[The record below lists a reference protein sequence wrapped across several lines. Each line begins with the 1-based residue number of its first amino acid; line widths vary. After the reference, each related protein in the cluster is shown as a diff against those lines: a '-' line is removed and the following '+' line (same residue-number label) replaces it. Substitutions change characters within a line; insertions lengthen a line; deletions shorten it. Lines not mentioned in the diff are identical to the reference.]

1 MNKKYRKIHLAI
13 MDQNPRAICEISQ
26 KEYLKLHEINQRLS
40 TFQKSL
46 RPFGIVEKN
55 FDEIIK
61 LLEAHNSNIGRT
73 RGYSQPQLNEMYTD
87 FNRVLLN
94 YLSSVRF
101 FQDFSAG
108 LLKRWFGKF
117 SSEVKEYNSVLSQ
130 NYDTYLEYRFLYGL
144 RNYVQH
150 YDLPVDAL
158 EFTVSIHSADNR
170 PIRIFVAK
178 ESLLADREK
187 WNKKLL
193 SDIANFPDKI
203 DFIPVLLKHQT
214 LLKAIAGDFANIL
227 KTIRKDFKE
236 EFERFMQPYRNLP
249 GIPAIFKER
258 NDDLTKMDYEYILLD
273 VYRTMAN
280 GT

>member
-1 MNKKYRKIHLAI
+1 M
-13 MDQNPRAICEISQ
+13 
-26 KEYLKLHEINQRLS
+26 
-40 TFQKSL
+40 
-46 RPFGIVEKN
+46 
-55 FDEIIK
+55 
-61 LLEAHNSNIGRT
+61 
-73 RGYSQPQLNEMYTD
+73 
-87 FNRVLLN
+87 
-94 YLSSVRF
+94 
-101 FQDFSAG
+101 
-108 LLKRWFGKF
+108 KRWFGKF
-117 SSEVKEYNSVLSQ
+117 SSEVKEYNSILSQ

-187 WNKKLL
+187 WNKRLL
-193 SDIANFPDKI
+193 TDIANFPDKI

-236 EFERFMQPYRNLP
+236 EFEKFMQPYHNLP